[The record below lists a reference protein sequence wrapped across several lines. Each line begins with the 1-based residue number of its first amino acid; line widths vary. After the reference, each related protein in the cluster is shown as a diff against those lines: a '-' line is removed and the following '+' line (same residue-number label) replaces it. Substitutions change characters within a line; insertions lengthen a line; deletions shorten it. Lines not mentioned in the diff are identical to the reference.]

1 MPTIVRCIY
10 CGVADPDIKS
20 ICPDTHTTH
29 VLVSASDKQTQGQG
43 YGPGPG
49 SDNSPYEREKMNQ
62 TKSKEAGLSRSLGH
76 GFAQTDTVKHCP
88 FCGSGDVW
96 GGSDGTVSCEFCSAV
111 FQVSVEPAYPSA
123 PGSIDGNPLN
133 MEGDPDAMGQADG
146 GDGWAGAEGV
156 AAGQQGMQPGMP
168 GEEVPPG
175 EEGDDGGGGPPW
187 AQGGEDEEPPPDEE
201 PQGGGGSPPFPPKK
215 KSSLSY
221 LTYQGDPLS
230 EELYLKHLAIR
241 HAVEVGS
248 LLVEMRHTSVMV
260 AAQDPV
266 EGTQAEY
273 EVPERDHK
281 MAEHL
286 RDQHLTWSTSTL
298 THDFLHSDEACA
310 IVPTTHTHKP

>member
-1 MPTIVRCIY
+1 
-10 CGVADPDIKS
+10 
-20 ICPDTHTTH
+20 
-29 VLVSASDKQTQGQG
+29 
-43 YGPGPG
+43 
-49 SDNSPYEREKMNQ
+49 
-62 TKSKEAGLSRSLGH
+62 
-76 GFAQTDTVKHCP
+76 
-88 FCGSGDVW
+88 
-96 GGSDGTVSCEFCSAV
+96 
-111 FQVSVEPAYPSA
+111 
-123 PGSIDGNPLN
+123 
-133 MEGDPDAMGQADG
+133 MGQADG

-266 EGTQAEY
+266 EGTQAEH
-273 EVPERDHK
+273 EAVERDHK